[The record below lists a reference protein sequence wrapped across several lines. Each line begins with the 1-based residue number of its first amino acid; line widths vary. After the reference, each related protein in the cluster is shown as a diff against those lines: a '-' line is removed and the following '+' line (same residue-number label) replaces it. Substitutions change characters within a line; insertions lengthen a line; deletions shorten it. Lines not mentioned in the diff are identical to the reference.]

1 MNSFGIPL
9 KNLEKQGF
17 TQRNSYQSQQFLLFQ
32 FQVQYESGIQSNF
45 GLIAK
50 LNLIN
55 IVSANIDRRRFDQ
68 KREIQLLNLI
78 VKLFSGGISSI
89 EIFLRYSPRDLL
101 DKGFTLREAYT
112 LIRELGG
119 QCKYDFPRPSNKE
132 IEDLSYDQDIK
143 QLALFKV
150 PFIQPIAG
158 QKYKYVLILG
168 PQKTGKTS
176 FLFNL
181 INIYYDVDVDS
192 LYRVKKQSK
201 NKGGLFYDEYLV
213 EMKKQDHLIFVDF
226 IGMGDL
232 EKDIFQ
238 DSKINFF
245 QVLLEYVQDK
255 EIIAAFFV
263 NSASINR
270 LGQEEVYTIQRF
282 FELFHKSFS
291 NRIFLI
297 LTFCT
302 DNNPLL
308 SVYSHNNSPTPKI
321 LKNQMNQ
328 YQSQIEQKQM
338 PNEELKFW
346 FGINNN
352 YLYFPALD
360 LDQESENILINHRNI
375 NFQDFKQNC
384 SSVEVGI
391 DLTQSYIESENFIL
405 QENEIEVT
413 QRQILQFYYEI
424 MRKELLKI
432 QSKINN
438 IFNSQNQD
446 KDQQLNHFKKLLKME
461 MDMHSLGVQPQLD
474 KQQKPNKNLIT
485 STNYIAFENQYE
497 KKVLKATTGKKILF
511 CTDCQKICH
520 YDCELDSKSDLAEA
534 KKMCQNILINF
545 KFLSQMKNPTRINK
559 ESSLDILY
567 YCKMCSQRDMVN
579 QSNNKSGLSC
589 LISKH
594 ILINE
599 VAFDVNND
607 IYYIS
612 NEQVQQTFKQDY
624 DYLKKQKQLYAMNQT
639 LNLNRQI
646 EFLQKVKSIKHQVA
660 ELNDSQEG
668 LISINLQVRKD
679 LLEKTQRAGIQIKS
693 PNFEGIQNVYNNVC
707 HSQKQQI
714 IKGNNRILFQLYKLV
729 QKEVDE

>member
-1 MNSFGIPL
+1 MNQESSVILAQLP
-9 KNLEKQGF
+9 
-17 TQRNSYQSQQFLLFQ
+17 SQMQNQ
-32 FQVQYESGIQSNF
+32 ISQ
-45 GLIAK
+45 
-50 LNLIN
+50 LIN

-68 KREIQLLNLI
+68 KREIQLLSLI

-101 DKGFTLREAYT
+101 DKGFTLREAYI

-119 QCKYDFPRPSNKE
+119 QCKCDFPKPSNKE
-132 IEDLSYDQDIK
+132 IEELCYDKDIR
-143 QLALFKV
+143 QLVLYKI
-150 PFIQPIAG
+150 PFIQPIAN
-158 QKYKYVLILG
+158 QKYKYILILG

-192 LYRVKKQSK
+192 LYRVKKQIK
-201 NKGGLFYDEYLV
+201 NRDSLFYNEYLV
-213 EMKKQDHLIFVDF
+213 EMSKQENLIFVDF

-232 EKDIFQ
+232 EKDIF
-238 DSKINFF
+238 DDNKNNFF

-255 EIIAAFFV
+255 EIVAAFFV

-270 LGQEEVYTIQRF
+270 LGQEEIYTIQRF

-291 NRIFLI
+291 QRIFLI

-308 SVYSHNNSPTPKI
+308 SVYSHHNSPTPTI
-321 LKNQMNQ
+321 LKNKINE
-328 YQSQIEQKQM
+328 YQNQIEQKLI
-338 PNEELKFW
+338 PNEDLKFW

-352 YLYFPALD
+352 YLYFPAID
-360 LDQESENILINHRNI
+360 LDHESEQILINHNNI
-375 NFQDFKQNC
+375 NYQDFKQNC
-384 SSVEVGI
+384 QSVEVGI
-391 DLTQSYIESENFIL
+391 DLTQSYIESENLIL

-413 QRQILQFYYEI
+413 PRQILQFYYEI

-432 QSKINN
+432 QLKINT
-438 IFNSQNQD
+438 IFNSQNLEKLNQI
-446 KDQQLNHFKKLLKME
+446 NHFKRLLKIE
-461 MDMHSLGVQPQLD
+461 QEIHSLGILPQIHKS
-474 KQQKPNKNLIT
+474 KQPNKNLIL
-485 STNYIAFENQYE
+485 STNYITFENKYE
-497 KKVLKATTGKKILF
+497 KKQLKSTKGKKILF

-545 KFLSQMKNPTRINK
+545 KFLSQMKNPTRVHK

-567 YCKMCSQRDMVN
+567 YCKICSQRDMIN
-579 QSNNKSGLSC
+579 QSNNSKGGQTC

-599 VAFDVNND
+599 VVFDVNND

-612 NEQVQQTFKQDY
+612 NEQVQKTFKQDY
-624 DYLKKQKQLYAMNQT
+624 DNLKKQKQLYVMNQT
-639 LNLNRQI
+639 LNLNRKI
-646 EFLQKVKSIKHQVA
+646 EFLKKIKSIKHQIKKI
-660 ELNDSQEG
+660 NDTQDG
-668 LISINLQVRKD
+668 LVSLNLQVRKD

-693 PNFEGIQNVYNNVC
+693 SNFEGIQNVYNNLSY
-707 HSQKQQI
+707 SQNQQI
-714 IKGNNRILFQLYKLV
+714 IKGNNKILFQLYKLV
-729 QKEVDE
+729 QKEIDE